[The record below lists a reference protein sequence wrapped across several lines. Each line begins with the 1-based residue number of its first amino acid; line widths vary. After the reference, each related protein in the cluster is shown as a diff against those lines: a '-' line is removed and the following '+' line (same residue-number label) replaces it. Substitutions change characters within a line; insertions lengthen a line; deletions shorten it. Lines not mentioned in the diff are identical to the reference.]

1 MLRCARRAIISAV
14 CMLLSATA
22 ALHAQNKEQRFATI
36 QRQVDSAIVYM
47 LANVPETEELMER
60 SVGMLMV
67 PVITKGGFGFGGS
80 YGEGALRINGETAGF
95 YSAVQVNFGLQFGV
109 KQYSH
114 ALFFMNEGVLDNFR
128 NKGGWKLGADSEAVV
143 VSEGDHQPI
152 SSIDNLVEVV
162 GVVFGQSG
170 VHIGLSLEGTAYSEI
185 DP

>member
-1 MLRCARRAIISAV
+1 MLRWARRAIISAV
-14 CMLLSATA
+14 CMVLLAT

-36 QRQVDSAIVYM
+36 QRQVDSAIAYM
-47 LANVPETEELMER
+47 LVNVPETEELMER
-60 SVGMLMV
+60 SVGMLMI

-80 YGEGALRINGETAGF
+80 YGEGALRINGKTEGF

-128 NKGGWKLGADSEAVV
+128 NEGGWKLGADSEAVV

>member
-1 MLRCARRAIISAV
+1 MLRCARRAVMGAV
-14 CMLLSATA
+14 CMVLAATT
-22 ALHAQNKEQRFATI
+22 LHAQNNENRFATI
-36 QRQVDSAIVYM
+36 DRQVDSAIGYM
-47 LANVPETEELMER
+47 LVNVPETEDLMER
-60 SVGMLMV
+60 SVGMLMI
-67 PVITKGGFGFGGS
+67 PVITKGGFALGGS

-143 VSEGDHQPI
+143 VTEGDHQSI
-152 SSIDNLVEVV
+152 SSLDNLVEVV

-170 VHIGLSLEGTAYSEI
+170 IHIGLSLEGTAYSEI
-185 DP
+185 EP